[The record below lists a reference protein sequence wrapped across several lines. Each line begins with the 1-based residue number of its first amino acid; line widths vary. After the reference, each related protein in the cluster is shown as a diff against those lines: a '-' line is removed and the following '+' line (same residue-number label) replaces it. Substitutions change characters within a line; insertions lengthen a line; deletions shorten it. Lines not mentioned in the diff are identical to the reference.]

1 MGAVRVIVAEG
12 ESLAVPAGF
21 REALG
26 IKPGDAVL
34 VETHGRELRVVP
46 ENAAL
51 RRLQQRLSKH
61 TRDGRYVSDE
71 LIADRH
77 AEAERGD

>member
-1 MGAVRVIVAEG
+1 MDAVRVVVAEG
-12 ESLAVPAGF
+12 DSLAVPESF

-34 VETHGRELRVVP
+34 VETDGRELRITP

-51 RRLQQRLSKH
+51 RRLQQRLSKY
-61 TRDGRYVSDE
+61 TREGHYVSDE

-77 AEAERGD
+77 AEAARGD

>member
-1 MGAVRVIVAEG
+1 MSAMRMIVAEG
-12 ESLAVPAGF
+12 EGLAVPTSLRDAF
-21 REALG
+21 G

-34 VETHGRELRVVP
+34 VETDGRDLRITP
-46 ENAAL
+46 EHAAL
-51 RRLQQRLSKH
+51 RRLQRRLSKH
-61 TRDGRYVSDE
+61 TREGHYVSDE